1 MLILIYQF
9 ILLKSV
15 NFDFFYFYLKALN
28 RETKIRMFEIAR
40 IALER
45 QAGTKVVA
53 GWMSPVSDG
62 YRKKGL
68 GKNDFEFE

>member
-1 MLILIYQF
+1 
-9 ILLKSV
+9 
-15 NFDFFYFYLKALN
+15 
-28 RETKIRMFEIAR
+28 MFEIAR

-68 GKNDFEFE
+68 GKNDFEFKKIMTIFF

>member
-1 MLILIYQF
+1 
-9 ILLKSV
+9 
-15 NFDFFYFYLKALN
+15 
-28 RETKIRMFEIAR
+28 MFEIAR

-68 GKNDFEFE
+68 GKNDLNFRIFLNFFHSFAKKIMIIFSSFGRT